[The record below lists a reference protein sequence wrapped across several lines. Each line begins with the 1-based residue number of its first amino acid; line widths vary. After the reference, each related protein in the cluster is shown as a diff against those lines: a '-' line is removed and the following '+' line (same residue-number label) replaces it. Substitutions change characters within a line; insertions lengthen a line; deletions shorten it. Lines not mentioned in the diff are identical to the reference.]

1 MAGCFINRDRVVIL
15 DCGLRPNGR
24 SPASRPCKG
33 GSADRAFNANDD
45 REGWEDM
52 FDEMIDKGANVNLEK
67 KEAMIDWL
75 VSRDQ

>member
-1 MAGCFINRDRVVIL
+1 
-15 DCGLRPNGR
+15 
-24 SPASRPCKG
+24 
-33 GSADRAFNANDD
+33 
-45 REGWEDM
+45 M